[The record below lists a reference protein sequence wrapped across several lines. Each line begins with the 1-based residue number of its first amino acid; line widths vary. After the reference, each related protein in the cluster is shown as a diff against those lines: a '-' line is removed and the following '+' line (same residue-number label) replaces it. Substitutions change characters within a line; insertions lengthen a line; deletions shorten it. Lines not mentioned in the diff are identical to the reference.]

1 MTTSITSMAKQP
13 HVFTYWEGE
22 EFSYLH
28 YLTIKSLHKYN
39 PDLNITIYTAKY
51 KSNILQT
58 WDSGEH
64 SVKIIHKMDFRDVL
78 RINPDK
84 ITIKEIDFN
93 AGYGLNNDI
102 SCVFK
107 ADFTRIAKLYEHG
120 GLWFDMDVLF
130 IKPIPSYMF
139 DFTDSK
145 EICYFTYLDAIPTGL
160 ISCKPYSSF
169 ITILYEYMISI
180 IDTINTDKTLVYQ
193 TLGPELWLNLYASNY
208 YQIHHTMTCIET
220 TDVYP
225 VLYTHLQII
234 YTNNGH
240 NFPTNT
246 WAIHWYNGH
255 SMSKDFINNMRPDSL
270 GDSLIERYIKEII

>member
-1 MTTSITSMAKQP
+1 MTDISQP
-13 HVFTYWEGE
+13 QVFTYWEGE
-22 EFSYLH
+22 DFSFLH

-51 KSNILQT
+51 KSNILQS
-58 WDSGEH
+58 WNSGEH
-64 SVKIIHKMDFRDVL
+64 SVKIIHKMNFRDVL
-78 RINPDK
+78 HINPDK

-93 AGYGLNNDI
+93 AAYGLNNDI

-139 DFTDSK
+139 DFTDAK
-145 EICYFTYLDAIPTGL
+145 EMCYFTYMEAIPTGL
-160 ISCKPYSSF
+160 ISCTKKSKY
-169 ITILYEYMISI
+169 ITLLYNNMINY
-180 IDTINTDKTLVYQ
+180 INV
-193 TLGPELWLNLYASNY
+193 LNTGSKHD
-208 YQIHHTMTCIET
+208 YQIIGPSLWKNTFLGNKSTVENTMRLTET

-234 YTNNGH
+234 YTNSSH
-240 NFPTNT
+240 NFPINT

-255 SMSKDFINNMRPDSL
+255 GMSKNFINNMRPDNL
-270 GDSLIERYIKEII
+270 GDSLIEKYIKEIM